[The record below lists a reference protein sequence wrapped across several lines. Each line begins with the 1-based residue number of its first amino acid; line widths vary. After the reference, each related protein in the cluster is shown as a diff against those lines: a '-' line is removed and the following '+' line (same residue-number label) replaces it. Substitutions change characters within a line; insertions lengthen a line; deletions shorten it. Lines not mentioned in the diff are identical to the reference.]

1 MDYEQEYEI
10 WYLSLNVQFEDRTEK
25 VVVKSIP
32 QTITRSVFFISL
44 PPYPGIH
51 MWSGFDNSSYRY
63 LAQHSAMQPF
73 FLTIPVVCMTVKS
86 IGGSE

>member
-63 LAQHSAMQPF
+63 LAQFYAICNRFSHHPCRVHDCEIHRR
-73 FLTIPVVCMTVKS
+73 L
-86 IGGSE
+86 